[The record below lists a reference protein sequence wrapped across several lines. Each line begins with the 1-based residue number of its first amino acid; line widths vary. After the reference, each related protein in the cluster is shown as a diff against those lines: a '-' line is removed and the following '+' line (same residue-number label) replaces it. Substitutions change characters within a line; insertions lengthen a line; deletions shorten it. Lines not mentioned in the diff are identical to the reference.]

1 MRHIKVVQIGLGPL
15 GQKIVQYI
23 AARQGIELVGA
34 VDIDPSI
41 TGLDLGI
48 HCGLAAPLNIPV
60 SQSLEESLGK
70 VKADAV
76 ILTTVSTMKQVTPQI
91 EEILK
96 SGLPIVSTCEELS
109 YPWDVSKGL
118 ATQID
123 TVAKKAKVAVLGT
136 GVNPGFVMDALPS
149 FLSAVCQSVTSVKV
163 SRVQNAAFRR
173 IPFQK
178 KIGAGLD
185 LDQFEAL
192 KAKGRL
198 RHVGLT
204 ESIQLI
210 ASSMGWELTSTED
223 IITPVIAEK
232 EIKTD
237 SMVVPAGFAAGVNQV
252 GRGWVGGDEKIT
264 LHFKAAV
271 GEPES
276 YDRVEIKGEPDIT
289 STISGGVNGDVA
301 TCAITINALKQILKV
316 QPGLRTMMEMPPM
329 ACFK

>member
-1 MRHIKVVQIGLGPL
+1 MRQIKVVQIGLGPL
-15 GQKIVQYI
+15 GKKIVQYI

-34 VDIDPSI
+34 VDINPSI
-41 TGLDLGI
+41 KGLDLGTY
-48 HCGLAAPLNIPV
+48 CGLDTLNIPI
-60 SQSLEESLGK
+60 SGSLDESLEK
-70 VKADAV
+70 VKADTV
-76 ILTTVSTMKQVTPQI
+76 ILTTVSTMKQITPQI

-96 SGLPIVSTCEELS
+96 NGLPIVSTCEELS

-123 TVAKKAKVAVLGT
+123 VAAKKAEVAVLGT
-136 GVNPGFVMDALPS
+136 GVNPGFVMDALPG
-149 FLSAVCQSVTSVKV
+149 FLTAVCQSVTSVKV
-163 SRVQNAAFRR
+163 SRIQNAEFRR

-185 LDQFEAL
+185 LDRFEAL
-192 KAKGRL
+192 RASGRL

-210 ASSMGWELTSTED
+210 ANSMGWELTSTED

-252 GRGWVGGDEKIT
+252 GRGWVGSDEKIT

-271 GEPES
+271 GELES

-289 STISGGVNGDVA
+289 SKISGGVNGDVA
-301 TCAITINALKQILKV
+301 TCAITINALKQILRV
-316 QPGLRTMMEMPPM
+316 QPGLRTMMDMPPM
-329 ACFK
+329 TCFK